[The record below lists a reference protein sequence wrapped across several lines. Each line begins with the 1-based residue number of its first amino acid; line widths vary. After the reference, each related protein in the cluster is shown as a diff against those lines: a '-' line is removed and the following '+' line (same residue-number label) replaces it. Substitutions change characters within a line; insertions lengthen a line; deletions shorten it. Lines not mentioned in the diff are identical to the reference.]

1 MSTDQP
7 PPPGDEPRDRD
18 PFAKQQ
24 PPPRANGSPYGDYD
38 DGTDPLADMPP
49 LAHLGRRLVA
59 RIIDGLIIGI
69 PVGLVMALILGTYYP
84 MGDGS
89 DARSSA
95 FTLAYVLVYF
105 VYEGLMLTH
114 YGQTLGKK
122 AMKIR
127 VAMLETGA
135 TPVGRP
141 GWARAATYALP
152 EIVPCC
158 GFVFW
163 LVNVL
168 WCTWDRPYRQCLH
181 DKVARTVVVS
191 TEP

>member
-7 PPPGDEPRDRD
+7 PPSGDEPRDRD

-24 PPPRANGSPYGDYD
+24 PPPRANGSPYGDH
-38 DGTDPLADMPP
+38 DGGDDPLAGMPP
-49 LAHLGRRLVA
+49 LAHLGRRLAA
-59 RIIDGLIIGI
+59 RILDGLIIGI
-69 PVGLVMALILGTYYP
+69 PIGVIMALILGTYYP

-89 DARSSA
+89 DARSSV
-95 FTLAYVLVYF
+95 FTLVYVLAYF
-105 VYEGLMLTH
+105 VYEGLMLTR

-127 VAMLETGA
+127 VAILETGE
-135 TPVGRP
+135 TPAGGP
-141 GWARAATYALP
+141 GWVRAAVYALP

-158 GFVFW
+158 GAVFW

-181 DKVARTVVVS
+181 DKAAKTVVVS
-191 TEP
+191 VEP